1 MSGRRRLGIG
11 LIGTGFMGKAHA
23 LGFTIAA
30 RVFDLPFELDLVSV
44 ADVTVEGAEA
54 ARGRLG
60 FRKAT
65 TDWRDLLIDPEI
77 DVIDITTPNLLHKE
91 MALAAIAHGKH
102 VYCEK
107 PLAPTVADCAE
118 MVAAAEKAGVVTQLG
133 FNYLKNP
140 LIFLARD
147 IIESGE
153 IGEIRSFRGVHAEDF
168 MADRT
173 VPWGWRLDPRS
184 GGGALADIGSH
195 MIACMRHLV
204 GPVRSVLADSVI
216 HVAERPLARGATET
230 RAVEVDDVTRAFV
243 RFESGASGSFEANWI
258 ATGRKMQHDFEIYG
272 SKGSIVFTQERLN
285 EIKIY
290 YAGDDIR
297 SRGFRTI
304 WAGPEHPPYGA
315 FCVAPGHQIG
325 FNDLKAIEVHE
336 FLEAIANG
344 VRTSTDFRE
353 GYEVQKVLSATYHSA
368 RTNAW
373 VEIG

>member
-290 YAGDDIR
+290 YTGDDIR

>member
-195 MIACMRHLV
+195 MVACMRRLV

-243 RFESGASGSFEANWI
+243 RFESGANGSFEANWI

>member
-1 MSGRRRLGIG
+1 MSRTKKLGVG

-44 ADVTVEGAEA
+44 ADVTTESAEN
-54 ARGRLG
+54 ARRRLG

-65 TDWRDLLIDPEI
+65 ADWRELLTDPDIDI
-77 DVIDITTPNLLHKE
+77 IDITTPNLLHKE

-107 PLAPTVADCAE
+107 PLAPMVTDCAE
-118 MVAAAEKAGVVTQLG
+118 MVAAAEKAGVTTQVG

-140 LIFLARD
+140 LIFLAKD

-153 IGEIRSFRGVHAEDF
+153 IGEIRSMRGVHAEDF
-168 MADRT
+168 MADAS
-173 VPWGWRLDPRS
+173 VPWGWRLNPAS

-195 MIACMRHLV
+195 IIASMRHLV
-204 GPVRSVLADSVI
+204 GPIKSVLAETI
-216 HVAERPLARGATET
+216 IQIPERPVSAGASEM
-230 RAVEVDDVTRAFV
+230 RAVEVDDITRAFV
-243 RFESGASGSFEANWI
+243 RFENGATGSFEANWI

-285 EIKIY
+285 EIRVY
-290 YAGDDIR
+290 STGDDIR

-325 FNDLKAIEVHE
+325 FNDLKAIEVNE
-336 FLEAIANG
+336 FLEAIAKG
-344 VRTSTDFRE
+344 KPPSTDFRE
-353 GYEVQKVLSATYHSA
+353 GYEVQKVLSATYQSA
-368 RTNAW
+368 KTNEW
-373 VEIG
+373 VQIG

>member
-30 RVFDLPFELDLVSV
+30 RVFDLPFGLDLVSV

-195 MIACMRHLV
+195 MIACMRRLV

-344 VRTSTDFRE
+344 VRTPTDFRE

>member
-230 RAVEVDDVTRAFV
+230 RAVEVEDVTRAFV

>member
-1 MSGRRRLGIG
+1 MSGKRRLGIG

-44 ADVTVEGAEA
+44 ADVTQEGAEA

-65 TDWRDLLIDPEI
+65 ADWRELLTDPEI
-77 DVIDITTPNLLHKE
+77 DIIDITTPNLLHKE
-91 MALAAIAHGKH
+91 MALAAFAHGKH

-118 MVAAAEKAGVVTQLG
+118 MVAAAEKAGVVTQVG

-140 LIFLARD
+140 LIFLASD

-153 IGEIRSFRGVHAEDF
+153 IGEIRSFRGIHAEDF
-168 MADRT
+168 MADES

-204 GPVRSVLADSVI
+204 GPIRSVLAETVI
-216 HVAERPLARGATET
+216 HIPQRPVARGATAT
-230 RAVEVDDVTRAFV
+230 RTVEVDDVTRAFV
-243 RFESGASGSFEANWI
+243 RFESGASGSFEASWI

-285 EIKIY
+285 EIRVY

-325 FNDLKAIEVHE
+325 FNELKAIEANE
-336 FLEAIANG
+336 FLEAIAKG
-344 VRTSTDFRE
+344 SKTSTDFRE

-368 RTNAW
+368 RTN
-373 VEIG
+373 

>member
-107 PLAPTVADCAE
+107 PLAPTVAVCAE

>member
-216 HVAERPLARGATET
+216 HVAERPLARVATET

>member
-107 PLAPTVADCAE
+107 PLAPAVAVCAE

>member
-336 FLEAIANG
+336 CLEAIANG

>member
-153 IGEIRSFRGVHAEDF
+153 IGEIRLFRGVHAEDF

>member
-1 MSGRRRLGIG
+1 MSGKRRLGVG

-44 ADVTVEGAEA
+44 ADVTAESA
-54 ARGRLG
+54 EVARARLG

-65 TDWRDLLIDPEI
+65 ADWRNLLTDPDIDI
-77 DVIDITTPNLLHKE
+77 IDITTPNLLHKE

-118 MVAAAEKAGVVTQLG
+118 MVAAAEKAGLVTQVG

-140 LIFLARD
+140 LIFLAKD
-147 IIESGE
+147 IIDSGE
-153 IGEIRSFRGVHAEDF
+153 IGEIRSFRGIHAEDF
-168 MADRT
+168 MADAT
-173 VPWGWRLDPRS
+173 IPWAWRFDPRS

-195 MIACMRHLV
+195 IIACMRHLV
-204 GPVRSVLADSVI
+204 GPIKSVLAETVI
-216 HVAERPLARGATET
+216 HIPERPVSRGATET
-230 RAVEVDDVTRAFV
+230 RAVEVDDITRAFV
-243 RFESGASGSFEANWI
+243 RFENGASGSFEASWI

-285 EIKIY
+285 EIKVY

-336 FLEAIANG
+336 FLEAIAKG
-344 VRTSTDFRE
+344 GKPSTDFRE
-353 GYEVQKVLSATYHSA
+353 GCEVQKVLSATYRSA
-368 RTNAW
+368 RTNEW
-373 VEIG
+373 VDIG

>member
-91 MALAAIAHGKH
+91 MALAAIAHRKH

-140 LIFLARD
+140 LILLARD

-195 MIACMRHLV
+195 MIACMRRLV

-336 FLEAIANG
+336 FLEAIAKG